1 MNLARELHTELRGDF
16 LLYGKIF
23 KKLPKDLEID
33 FTLSIS
39 VIFPPVKIRIDASV
53 GNGLV

>member
-53 GNGLV
+53 GNDLV

>member
-1 MNLARELHTELRGDF
+1 MV
-16 LLYGKIF
+16 KSS
-23 KKLPKDLEID
+23 KKLPEDLGID